1 MNTVRLYTIEGCGLC
16 RDVEQQLHHLQ
27 QEFTFQIDRQILT
40 EEHPDYNA
48 LVLEVPVVIINGG
61 TKLSGLISERGLR
74 DGLRQEMTTST
85 SWCVRLSNLF
95 KT

>member
-16 RDVEQQLHHLQ
+16 KDVEQLLHRLQ
-27 QEFTFQIDRQILT
+27 REFTFQIDRQILT

-48 LVLEVPVVIINGG
+48 FVLEVPLVIINGG
-61 TKLSGLISERGLR
+61 TRLSGLISERGLR
-74 DGLRQEMTTST
+74 DGLRQEMKAST
-85 SWCVRLSNLF
+85 SWYVRLSNLF